1 MVVDRPIE
9 SHPILERNFILKIA
23 RFTHDGSTRLGVIYD
38 DEIADLGGSELPA
51 DMISLFLLGDA
62 GLDRA
67 KEAGEVA
74 PGISLDAVR
83 LESPIKR
90 PPKILAVGLNYADHV
105 AESGMETPKHP
116 MIFNKQAT
124 SAHGPFDPFHRPG
137 YSTALDY
144 EGELAFV
151 IGKECRHVPRDRAH
165 EVIAGYTVANDVSV
179 RDWQLRVPTF
189 TMGKSNDTHCPMG
202 PWITTSDEMSDP
214 HALELKT
221 WVNGELRQ
229 STNTKHLIFDCFT
242 LVEHLSTAFTLEVGD
257 VILTGTSGGVG
268 IAMKPPSLL
277 VPGDVVKIEIEG
289 IGTIENAVIDE
300 PAETARIV

>member
-1 MVVDRPIE
+1 M
-9 SHPILERNFILKIA
+9 
-23 RFTHDGSTRLGVIYD
+23 
-38 DEIADLGGSELPA
+38 
-51 DMISLFLLGDA
+51 
-62 GLDRA
+62 
-67 KEAGEVA
+67 
-74 PGISLDAVR
+74 
-83 LESPIKR
+83 
-90 PPKILAVGLNYADHV
+90 
-105 AESGMETPKHP
+105 
-116 MIFNKQAT
+116 
-124 SAHGPFDPFHRPG
+124 
-137 YSTALDY
+137 
-144 EGELAFV
+144 
-151 IGKECRHVPRDRAH
+151 
-165 EVIAGYTVANDVSV
+165 
-179 RDWQLRVPTF
+179 RVPTF

-242 LVEHLSTAFTLEVGD
+242 LVEPLSTAFALEVGD

-289 IGTIENAVIDE
+289 IGTIENAVVDE